1 MSTYAQ
7 ATGEC
12 SDQPTLPSQYRM
24 DQQQKQKSKKKE

>member
-12 SDQPTLPSQYRM
+12 SDQHTLPSQYRM
-24 DQQQKQKSKKKE
+24 DQQKKQKK